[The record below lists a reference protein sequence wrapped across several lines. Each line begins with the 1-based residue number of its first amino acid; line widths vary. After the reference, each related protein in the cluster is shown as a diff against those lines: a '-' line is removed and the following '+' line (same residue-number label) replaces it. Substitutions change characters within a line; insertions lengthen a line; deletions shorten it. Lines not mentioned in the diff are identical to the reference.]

1 MRVSQE
7 GTALFGIV
15 WLLETLAYCVVDG
28 YGLISG
34 YNTKE
39 KGQNF
44 TRIIRLWFQVFFYSF
59 AFSLLLNLIGL
70 KGKMNL
76 KELIKMAFPATFA
89 VYWYFSAYLP
99 LAILE
104 PYIYKGLN
112 SVDDRGLRRLFV
124 LIIGIFCFS
133 GLLFNGYN
141 TESGYSFIWLLLLYV
156 LGYSIKRLGLFEKWS
171 NFKLVSISALLII
184 VSWLPMFLF
193 NVDILINYI
202 SPTIVFNAIFLLII
216 FSRIKPNIRF
226 VKVVAPLTF
235 GIYLFQNNRIIWDY
249 LKNLFVFVKDYNL
262 FIVFVLVFLLALMVF
277 AVGGV
282 VDYLRV
288 LLFKFVK
295 MDKIS
300 S

>member
-1 MRVSQE
+1 MV
-7 GTALFGIV
+7 
-15 WLLETLAYCVVDG
+15 
-28 YGLISG
+28 
-34 YNTKE
+34 
-39 KGQNF
+39 
-44 TRIIRLWFQVFFYSF
+44 
-59 AFSLLLNLIGL
+59 
-70 KGKMNL
+70 
-76 KELIKMAFPATFA
+76 FPATFA

-104 PYIYKGLN
+104 PYIYKGLD
-112 SVDDRGLRRLFV
+112 SIDDRGLRRLFV

-156 LGYSIKRLGLFEKWS
+156 LGYSIKRLGLFGKWS
-171 NFKLVSISALLII
+171 NFKLLSISALLVI

-193 NVDILINYI
+193 NLDILIKFI

-226 VKVVAPLTF
+226 VKVVASLTF

-262 FIVFVLVFLLALMVF
+262 FIVFVLVLLLALMVF

-300 S
+300 SWISGKLLNVLGLIVRWLSLS